1 MRRTEIPWVDV
12 ADATRRE
19 IVNDLFVE
27 RESFEPIAATMN
39 RLREDHREGKE
50 TSCMSIVGV
59 PGVGKSQLLKR
70 YAAANG
76 MITETTSDGI
86 SRRLPV
92 LYAELDS
99 NITVNDAAETILRA
113 LLGKR
118 APGGSTIKNRVL
130 PDQLEIWRVELLIID
145 EFQHVGERGRSKTRN
160 ATADW
165 IKSIA
170 KKLRIPVVMAGMEVV
185 AQLIEDNEQLS
196 SITPYRFTMPRYD
209 FDEPEDRAAFAE
221 LLKGLDA
228 ALPFDASSDLGD
240 VSTSNALLRASC
252 GYLRDLSRI
261 VATAARLAIAD
272 SSCAISIDH
281 LRQACDED
289 MHLDCLSNPFDDPF
303 ADAA

>member
-170 KKLRIPVVMAGMEVV
+170 KKLRIPVVMAGKRAMCFTFAGVV
-185 AQLIEDNEQLS
+185 PKS
-196 SITPYRFTMPRYD
+196 R
-209 FDEPEDRAAFAE
+209 
-221 LLKGLDA
+221 
-228 ALPFDASSDLGD
+228 
-240 VSTSNALLRASC
+240 LRASAIT
-252 GYLRDLSRI
+252 LANTSI
-261 VATAARLAIAD
+261 VSAAGSMGNRFPASARRFRFLPDNDIPP
-272 SSCAISIDH
+272 S
-281 LRQACDED
+281 LE
-289 MHLDCLSNPFDDPF
+289 
-303 ADAA
+303 